1 LPTNPE
7 LVKVNAGI
15 VSPKMLLN
23 AFAVI
28 ARGAGVMLPV
38 IWLVLSP

>member
-1 LPTNPE
+1 
-7 LVKVNAGI
+7 VKVNGGI
-15 VSPKMLLN
+15 ASPKMLLN

-38 IWLVLSP
+38 IFVLIP

>member
-1 LPTNPE
+1 
-7 LVKVNAGI
+7 VKVNGGI

-28 ARGAGVMLPV
+28 AKGAGVMLPMLAV
-38 IWLVLSP
+38 AVVGKT